1 MATHKKSLI
10 GTSKKAKA
18 ASRNAKAAVSAK
30 SVSAKKM
37 ASPDTVVG
45 PGGTGGFF
53 RLAGNHNQTSL
64 KPLIR

>member
-1 MATHKKSLI
+1 MATQKKSLMS
-10 GTSKKAKA
+10 TSKKAKG
-18 ASRNAKAAVSAK
+18 SSSKAKAAVSGK

-45 PGGTGGFF
+45 PGGPGGFF